1 MPGSAVPASSVD
13 GPEDADVVGDAAG
26 GLDAAGWLVG
36 RRSPAACEYDAATA
50 RSVTTSTARRATRR
64 SVGTS

>member
-1 MPGSAVPASSVD
+1 MPGSPVLASRID
-13 GPEDADVVGDAAG
+13 GNEDADVVGEAAG
-26 GLDAAGWLVG
+26 GLDAAGWPVG
-36 RRSPAACEYDAATA
+36 CEYHTAAA